1 MLDSL
6 WRDAK
11 HAARGLGGRPLY
23 TAVTTLTPALVVG
36 AALAG
41 AAGLTLVEN

>member
-1 MLDSL
+1 MLDSF
-6 WRDAK
+6 WREARR
-11 HAARGLGGRPLY
+11 AARGLAGRPLD
-23 TAVTTLTPALVVG
+23 TAVTTLTLVVG